1 MSNRES
7 ILSEK
12 EAHEARVASLIATIS
27 ALKGEAEVSNFLRDL
42 CTWGELE
49 AMAQRWEVA
58 QLVDEGVSYLEI
70 ARRTGASTA
79 TVTRVAQWL
88 HHGEGGYRAVLD
100 RKSK

>member
-1 MSNRES
+1 
-7 ILSEK
+7 
-12 EAHEARVASLIATIS
+12 
-27 ALKGEAEVSNFLRDL
+27 
-42 CTWGELE
+42 
-49 AMAQRWEVA
+49 MAQRWEVA

>member
-70 ARRTGASTA
+70 ARRTEMCIRDRPSTCRSRFFGPSFMPR
-79 TVTRVAQWL
+79 TRS
-88 HHGEGGYRAVLD
+88 E
-100 RKSK
+100 